1 MTVKRTL
8 IAAPA
13 VLLLLL
19 SFASVPGPLGASVV
33 HHPWLTLLL
42 LAAGAAAAGTRHAE
56 QTARKLGRSLFESR
70 DMIFYS
76 ALWVTAIILYS
87 LAGWFLF
94 QSQPHL
100 DDGVASLFQARLFA
114 RGEIVTSLA
123 PARDFFWQVFVLDD
137 SNGLPHRC
145 GMYPPGWPALLVP
158 GVWLGIPWII
168 NPILGGALA
177 AAVTML
183 GTDLF
188 NRTTGRTAGLLTL
201 LSPYIT
207 TLSATYLSHI
217 ATALLCTLCA
227 WSVFRLVRAGTWYYG
242 AIAGLTWGW
251 AFLCRP
257 LTALVVGA
265 VIAIIPLCS
274 FKRALAAWRAVA
286 LALLLAG
293 AAGGIQ
299 AGFQKITTGDAST
312 PGHVL
317 GMGRRGKF
325 GFVKL
330 DWVRTHTPELG
341 ARHTLDRMRFLND
354 RLTGWPVGVFVLAAI
369 PLFCRGGRWRDAWL
383 LLPIIA
389 LALIYAFY
397 WYYEIL
403 LPARYLEAGTPFVLI
418 LSGRGLQIVFER
430 TRSVKYPAAAV
441 GACLIFAL
449 ITIPADYLSAFEPD
463 HGDVEPHL
471 IRTLKKHDVQ
481 NAVVFYDA
489 VDRDPVESH
498 AFNDYYATA
507 FLHNDIDLKGDIVFA
522 RNLKERDVELFDL
535 YPGRRYYLYRYSRE
549 HQRPVLYEILPTAG
563 LFDVVPATPVKK

>member
-1 MTVKRTL
+1 MKRTL

-19 SFASVPGPLGASVV
+19 SCARIHGPLNTSVAN
-33 HHPWLTLLL
+33 HPWLTLLL
-42 LAAGAAAAGTRHAE
+42 LAGAASMVRSRRMGDATR
-56 QTARKLGRSLFESR
+56 RLGHLFFESR
-70 DMIFYS
+70 DAAFYS
-76 ALWVTAIILYS
+76 AVWVAAVVLYS
-87 LAGWFLF
+87 LAGRIIF

-114 RGEIVTSLA
+114 RGEIVTGLA
-123 PARDFFWQVFVLDD
+123 PARDFFWQIFVLDD

-158 GVWLGIPWII
+158 GVWLGMPWII

-177 AAVTML
+177 VAAAML
-183 GTDLF
+183 AAEMF
-188 NRTTGRTAGLLTL
+188 NRTTGRITALLTL
-201 LSPYIT
+201 MSPYAAV
-207 TLSATYLSHI
+207 LSATFLSHI

-227 WSVFRLVRAGTWYYG
+227 WSVFRLVRTGTWHYG
-242 AIAGLTWGW
+242 AVAGLTWGW

-257 LTALVVGA
+257 LTALVVGT
-265 VIAIIPLCS
+265 VIALIPLFS
-274 FKRALAAWRAVA
+274 FKQALKAWRAVA

-299 AGFQKITTGDAST
+299 AGFQKVTTGDAST

-330 DWVRTHTPELG
+330 DWARTHTPRLG
-341 ARHTLDRMRFLND
+341 MEHTLDRLRFLND

-369 PLFCRGGRWRDAWL
+369 PLFCRSARWRDAWL
-383 LLPIIA
+383 LLPVIA
-389 LALIYAFY
+389 LAFVYAFY

-403 LPARYLEAGTPFVLI
+403 FPARYLEAGTPLVLV
-418 LSGRGLQIVFER
+418 LAGRGLQIIFEK
-430 TRSVKYPAAAV
+430 SPSAKYPAAAV
-441 GACLIFAL
+441 LACLLFAL
-449 ITIPADYLSAFEPD
+449 ITVPADYLSAFEPD
-463 HGDVEPHL
+463 HGDVEPNL
-471 IRTLKKHDVQ
+471 MRTLKKHSVE

-489 VDRDPVESH
+489 VDRDPIYDH

-507 FLHNDIDLKGDIVFA
+507 FLHNDIDLKGDVIFA
-522 RNLKERDVELFDL
+522 RNLRGRNVELFVL

-549 HQRPVLYEILPTAG
+549 RHKPAFYEMIPKEE
-563 LFDVVPATPVKK
+563 LFEVIALDELKN